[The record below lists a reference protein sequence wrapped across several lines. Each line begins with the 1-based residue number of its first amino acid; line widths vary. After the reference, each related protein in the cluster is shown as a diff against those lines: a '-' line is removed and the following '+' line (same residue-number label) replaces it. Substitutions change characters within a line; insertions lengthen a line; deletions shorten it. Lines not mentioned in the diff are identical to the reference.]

1 MISIGTVWY
10 YQYIENISVT
20 SSYHHTVDAKLAPSI
35 DLIATLNVSVN
46 CHYAVLLSNVILSAV
61 ILSVVRGAIC

>member
-1 MISIGTVWY
+1 MASIGTVWY
-10 YQYIENISVT
+10 YQYIENISIT
-20 SSYHHTVDAKLAPSI
+20 SSYHHTVDAKSAPSI

-46 CHYAVLLSNVILSAV
+46 CHYAVLLSKVILSAA